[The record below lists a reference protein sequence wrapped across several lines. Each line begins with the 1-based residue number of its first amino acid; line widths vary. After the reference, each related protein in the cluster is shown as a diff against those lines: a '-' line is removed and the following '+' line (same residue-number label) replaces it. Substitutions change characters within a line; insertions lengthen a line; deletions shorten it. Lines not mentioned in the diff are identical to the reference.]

1 MSPCFGSVWGP
12 PFVWGLLDV
21 STSGCPE
28 PHHLP
33 LGKDSNWSVLL
44 PFPNLCDCQ
53 QGQTWLLFLAPLIRT
68 SHFLFLS
75 LSFPICEMGTVV
87 PSVHVAEGIEGTV
100 QHCVHQLQE

>member
-1 MSPCFGSVWGP
+1 MLWFSVGAPLCLGP
-12 PFVWGLLDV
+12 SRCLHLRLP
-21 STSGCPE
+21 PE
-28 PHHLP
+28 PHNLP

-53 QGQTWLLFLAPLIRT
+53 QGQTWLLFLAPLTRT